1 MDTDQ
6 RDALIEKGW
15 EQIDDNPFSEP
26 LSHFEMVL
34 ASEPTSLGALNG
46 KAHALIYAKRYEEA
60 VGIFDILLESHPDE
74 AEIWRQRGACYY
86 RLERY
91 AEALH
96 CFDRALS
103 VDGGSIA
110 SLLRKGV
117 ELLNLGH
124 LKEAIEYLDS
134 IFEQFLSH
142 PWVCQKKVFTL
153 SVIDDNACAAECLQK
168 ALELDW
174 RELVF
179 WEQLGSSFDRVGL
192 MAATMEVFSK
202 AVKQAPDDPGT
213 WCSKAA
219 YCEAIGL
226 LPEAIENHQKALE
239 LDPGYDGSLEGLASC
254 LSSTGR
260 PEQGLVYI
268 NRLLEKNPVDVITIF
283 HRDILLEEIEK
294 KRAEDDAPF

>member
-1 MDTDQ
+1 MDKEQ

-15 EQIDDNPFSEP
+15 EQIEDNPFSEP
-26 LSHFEMVL
+26 LSYFEMVL

-46 KAHALIYAKRYEEA
+46 KAHALIYTKRYEEA
-60 VGIFDILLESHPDE
+60 AGIFDILLESHPDE
-74 AEIWRQRGACYY
+74 AEIWRQKGACYY
-86 RLERY
+86 RLECY

-110 SLLRKGV
+110 SLLCKEV
-117 ELLNLGH
+117 ELLNLGQ
-124 LKEAIEYLDS
+124 LKEAIEYLNS
-134 IFEQFLSH
+134 IFEQFSSH
-142 PWVCQKKVFTL
+142 PWVCQKKGFTL
-153 SVIDDNACAAECLQK
+153 SAIDDNAYAAECLEK

-179 WEQLGSSFDRVGL
+179 WEQLASSFDRVGL
-192 MAATMEVFSK
+192 MAATMEGLST
-202 AVKQAPDDPGT
+202 AVKRSPDDPST

-219 YCEAIGL
+219 YCENIGL

-239 LDPGYDGSLEGLASC
+239 LDPVYDGSLEGLASC
-254 LSSTGR
+254 LSGAGR

-268 NRLLEKNPVDVITIF
+268 KRLLEKNPVDVITIF